1 MHWPRAAPRP
11 PPGRPPPGGVPPPSR
26 SSPAKRHAGEGLLP
40 QRTRP
45 TTTAPPHRPE
55 VLGRLSLPP
64 PPRGRRSRRPRPPP
78 PVVVGPAHPA
88 RRAVGGP
95 PEAQELLGDA
105 TPVTSL

>member
-55 VLGRLSLPP
+55 VLGRLCLVSRHPSDVVGCAPP
-64 PPRGRRSRRPRPPP
+64 PPSGFGRDLKGRDGGG
-78 PVVVGPAHPA
+78 GPAQTERGGVPRHQSHP
-88 RRAVGGP
+88 
-95 PEAQELLGDA
+95 
-105 TPVTSL
+105 